1 MKKLTNKQ
9 RCRNCIHRTVCK
21 YFGAYDGLDWLGDRC
36 KHYKPRV
43 KKGANDESKD
53 KKRTNAL

>member
-9 RCRNCIHRTVCK
+9 RCRICIHKIVCK

-36 KHYKPRV
+36 KYYKPRA
-43 KKGANDESKD
+43 KKEIRNENK
-53 KKRTNAL
+53 

>member
-21 YFGAYDGLDWLGDRC
+21 YFGAFDGLDWLGDRC
-36 KHYKPRV
+36 KHYKPRG
-43 KKGANDESKD
+43 KKGANDEQ
-53 KKRTNAL
+53 R